1 MTDTAANRLAR
12 LEANRSL
19 LTETLRGI
27 EKEGLRVDEQGILAR
42 TPHPAGL
49 GSALTNEHVTTDYS
63 ESLLELIT
71 GTHDNVDALLAELAD
86 THRHVYTVLDHELI
100 WNQSMPATL
109 PPEPEIPIAWYGTSN
124 TGMLKHVYRRGLAE
138 RYGKTMQCIAG
149 VHYNFSLPEALW
161 SVLDT
166 QPGSDQDRRSRGYI
180 GLIRNFT
187 RYSWLLMYLFGSA
200 PALASGFL
208 QGQDHALDKLGDH
221 TLYLPYATSLRMS
234 DLGYQNKAQ
243 SQLKLCYND
252 LDTFLGRLYGA
263 VTQPWP
269 DYQKIGTHRDGE
281 WIQLNTNVL
290 QIENE
295 YYSSIRPKR
304 ATGRCERPITA
315 LAERGVQYVEVRC
328 LDIDPYSP
336 VGIDATTA
344 RFVDAFLLFCTASDS
359 PFFPANGYCQRS
371 ADNFSV
377 VVKEGRKPGLTLD
390 RDGQTIGLTQ
400 WGHELLDQ
408 IAPYAALYDSAM
420 GGTAYSDALAA
431 QRAKLDQPDTTPS
444 ARLLAELKDSGLSF
458 HDYSLALSRKHAD
471 ALRAQPLPANV
482 ATAYQQAAAQSAA
495 EQLRLEQSDTEDF
508 DTYVSRYHAALKA
521 PRK

>member
-1 MTDTAANRLAR
+1 VTDTAANRLAR